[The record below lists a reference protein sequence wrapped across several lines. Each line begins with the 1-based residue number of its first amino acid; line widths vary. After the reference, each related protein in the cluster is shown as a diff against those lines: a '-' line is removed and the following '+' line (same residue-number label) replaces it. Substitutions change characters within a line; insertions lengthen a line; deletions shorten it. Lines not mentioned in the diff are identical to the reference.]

1 MGVGS
6 MSGFYVGV
14 SGLQVNHTALATTAH
29 NLANMD
35 SQGYTRQQILMRDVL
50 YSTYAYAPVNSM
62 QIGLGTDMSKIR
74 QVRDTFADKQ
84 YRLETG
90 RGAFY
95 EAMSEVEQEVER
107 YFGSDM
113 DGQPLKNAMTTYFYS
128 LNEIQKE
135 PDSILKRETMILA
148 AQQVIDQ
155 AKMIYDQIT
164 DYQECVNEQIDKKV
178 KEINQMALDI
188 YELNKKI
195 VAIEGNGVEQAN
207 DLRDQR
213 NYLLDQLATYGE
225 IRYKENK
232 VGCVTVMLEG
242 TTLVAEDRTFELGT
256 QLISPS
262 SKLLTVVWAD
272 HGDMDLYH
280 FTDLPNAESCTDV
293 GSLKGLLFARGT
305 FVANYTHMSEESI
318 DWASYT
324 NRDGSPKYASLE
336 EFYAGEKYA
345 NYGEYY
351 EKNVEPFLITNLEA
365 QLDYLV
371 HNIVTTINDILCPNK
386 TTDASMLVTDAG
398 GNTITIAAGTKVLD
412 TDNAPIGLG
421 EDGEPGTELFSRRSV
436 ERYTKYTDAGGN
448 TLYVYNEED
457 VRDIPTQYTIDEL
470 VINPDVIK
478 NPSLIPLSNKDHSNA
493 QEIANNLLDA
503 WNCEAKYADTIKTL
517 TPNTLTGYDF
527 QGYYTA
533 MINDLANAGNSYQNI
548 ADNQRLVANQ
558 IDDRR
563 QVVAGVSSDEEL
575 SNMIMFQQAYN
586 AASRYINVVA
596 EMLDTLVNRLGRS

>member
-6 MSGFYVGV
+6 MGGLYIGV
-14 SGLQVNHTALATTAH
+14 SGLQVNHTALTTTAH
-29 NLANMD
+29 NLSNLD
-35 SQGYTRQQILMRDVL
+35 TEGYSRQQILMRDVL

-62 QIGLGTDMSKIR
+62 QKGLGSDMAKIR

-107 YFGSDM
+107 YFGSDI
-113 DGQPLKNAMTTYFYS
+113 DGQPL
-128 LNEIQKE
+128 
-135 PDSILKRETMILA
+135 TMILA
-148 AQQVIDQ
+148 AQQMIDQ
-155 AKMIYDQIT
+155 SKLIYDQIT

-188 YELNKKI
+188 YELNKQI
-195 VAIEGNGVEQAN
+195 VAIEGNEVEEAN
-207 DLRDQR
+207 DLRDKR
-213 NYLLDQLATYGE
+213 NLLLDKLSTYGE
-225 IRYKENK
+225 IRYREDK
-232 VGCVTVMLEG
+232 VGCVTVTLEG
-242 TTLVAEDRTFELGT
+242 TALVSEDRIFELGT
-256 QLISPS
+256 QLISPG

-272 HGDMDLYH
+272 HGNMELYH
-280 FTDLPNAESCTDV
+280 YSDLPSASNCTDV

-324 NRDGSPKYASLE
+324 NRDGSQKYSSLQ
-336 EFYAGEKYA
+336 EFYHGERYA

-365 QLDYLV
+365 QLDYLI
-371 HNIVTTINDILCPNK
+371 HNIVTTINDILCPN
-386 TTDASMLVTDAG
+386 TTTNTAMTVTDAN
-398 GNTITIAAGTKVLD
+398 GNTVTVAAGTTVLD
-412 TDNAPIGLG
+412 TSKAPIGLG
-421 EDGEPGTELFSRRSV
+421 DDGEPGTELFSRRSM
-436 ERYTKYTDAGGN
+436 ERYTKYSYTDVNGKQQN
-448 TLYVYNEED
+448 LYVYNEED
-457 VRDIPTQYTIDEL
+457 PKDIPTQYTIDEL

-478 NPSLIPLSNKDHSNA
+478 NPSIIPLSNLDHSNA
-493 QEIANNLLDA
+493 QDTANKLLDA
-503 WNCEAKYADTIKTL
+503 WNCEAEYAETIKTL

-527 QGYYTA
+527 QGYYNA

-558 IDDRR
+558 IDERR

-586 AASRYINVVA
+586 AASRYINVVS